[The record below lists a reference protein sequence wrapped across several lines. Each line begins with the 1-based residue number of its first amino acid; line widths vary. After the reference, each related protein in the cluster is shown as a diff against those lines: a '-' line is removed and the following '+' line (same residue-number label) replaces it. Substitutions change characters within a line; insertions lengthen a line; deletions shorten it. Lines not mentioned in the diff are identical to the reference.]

1 MKMSYSRKVINRSNN
16 ERGKTLERLIDQ
28 ACIYYMNK
36 GIAMIEKTPE
46 PFNVKKKSKDSFIGY
61 FTKKAQPDF
70 KGALAGGRA
79 VVFEAKSTSAKK
91 ISQSVIS
98 ENQEKCLDAYQA
110 LGAFCG
116 VCIIVNKTVAFIEW
130 SEWKNM
136 KQKYGRKYMTEKEV
150 TAYQIPT
157 PMYAD
162 FLYHYLKH
170 NA

>member
-1 MKMSYSRKVINRSNN
+1 M
-16 ERGKTLERLIDQ
+16 LERLIEQ
-28 ACIYYMNK
+28 ACIYYSNK

-70 KGALAGGRA
+70 KGALAGGRSI
-79 VVFEAKSTSAKK
+79 VFEAKSTSAKK

-98 ENQEKCLDAYQA
+98 ENQEKCLDTYQA

-136 KQKYGRKYMTEKEV
+136 KQKYGRKYMTEQKV
-150 TAYQIPT
+150 AAYQIPT

-162 FLYHYLKH
+162 FLYHYLKQ